1 MIIEEFMVLLGLP
14 ELVLCCPKL
23 LQACRACFGQ
33 PKTSKGIPNLVLCYP
48 KLLQACWA
56 CFEQPKTITGLPEPI
71 LCCPKL
77 LQACMSLVYVA
88 LPTTFTGLLEP
99 ILASQTV
106 TGLSDL
112 LRACMLVPR
121 KTCLHV
127 VFTVSGLYVPGHI
140 LYGHLGK
147 HTCCCHVVLWNLL
160 EACLLLCCSTALT
173 IVIAICGSITHPE
186 IQISEPTY
194 WLSKVSDLVNILKFR
209 KTKSWKTNLSFVLC
223 CLSLNLLLTSFV
235 VLGIPTSPLVMLPSW
250 YVHTISL

>member
-1 MIIEEFMVLLGLP
+1 MVLLGLP

-99 ILASQTV
+99 
-106 TGLSDL
+106 
-112 LRACMLVPR
+112 
-121 KTCLHV
+121 
-127 VFTVSGLYVPGHI
+127 VFGFTNCYRSIRPAQGLYACPS
-140 LYGHLGK
+140 K
-147 HTCCCHVVLWNLL
+147 NMPTCCFHCQWSVCPWSHPVRPSWEAYMLLSCCIVEYFGSMLAFVLFYSSYYCYSNLWQYYPPRNSNFWANLL
-160 EACLLLCCSTALT
+160 T
-173 IVIAICGSITHPE
+173 V
-186 IQISEPTY
+186 
-194 WLSKVSDLVNILKFR
+194 
-209 KTKSWKTNLSFVLC
+209 
-223 CLSLNLLLTSFV
+223 
-235 VLGIPTSPLVMLPSW
+235 
-250 YVHTISL
+250 